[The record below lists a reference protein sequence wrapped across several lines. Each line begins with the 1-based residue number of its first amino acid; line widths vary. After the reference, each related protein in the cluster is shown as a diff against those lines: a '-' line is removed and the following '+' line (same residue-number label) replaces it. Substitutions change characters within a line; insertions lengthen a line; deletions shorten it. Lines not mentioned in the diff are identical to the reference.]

1 MEITNYGSGCI
12 YVATK
17 NVNILIDPPSGGS
30 KNTIPK
36 VKSDVT
42 LLTMLDTAATIKDND
57 FIIDCPGEYE
67 TKGVSVQ
74 GIAAGLHIDKP
85 EDPLKSVMYVVSAA
99 DVRLLFT
106 GNIQPS
112 LSDEQVDVIGEVNV
126 MVIPVGGHGLT
137 LDAKGAAGLISRF
150 EPQYVIPI
158 HYDDGNSIYEMP
170 QDKLDTF
177 LKEIGVESPKP
188 EAKLKVVAKEL
199 GEQTQI
205 KVLEVGK

>member
-1 MEITNYGSGCI
+1 MEITYYGAGCI

-17 NVNILIDPPSGGS
+17 NVNLLIDPPSSES

-42 LLTMLDTAATIKDND
+42 LLSLLDAAKTFKDNG
-57 FIIDCPGEYE
+57 FTIDCPGEYE

-74 GIAAGLHIDKP
+74 GVAAGLHIDKP
-85 EDPLKSVMYVVSAA
+85 EDSQKSVMYVVSAS

-126 MVIPVGGHGLT
+126 MVVPVGGHGLT
-137 LDAKGAAGLISRF
+137 LDAKAAAGLISRF

-158 HYDDGNSIYEMP
+158 HYEDGISNYEMP

-177 LKEIGVESPKP
+177 FKEIGVEAPKP

-205 KVLEVGK
+205 KVLEISK